1 MSGSCGFAILAPP
14 LLQQTRGWN
23 ARGIYKTNPEE
34 QAQIIPNG
42 QGCQGYSQGL
52 SNPIRNVPH
61 LISLAGISVF
71 IFRPT
76 GNIHTTASECKLQ
89 SSFQCRVLPRTAEGV
104 SFTFPENPKARNC
117 RSLTDSSDT
126 FPSPNLPRRR
136 KSAPVCGS
144 PTPLV
149 PQSGIVPRSCTA
161 CLRRAASCRRG
172 DTLCQEQPIIASLFD
187 QPPAGL
193 HQPLLQAGERP
204 VANSLGQHQPPS
216 RLAGFPRLY
225 AITLSHS
232 RTSFDP
238 ARRDGSS
245 TPSSRPAN
253 PA

>member
-1 MSGSCGFAILAPP
+1 VLRQGPHCRVPVGLPSLPPP

-117 RSLTDSSDT
+117 RSSDRFLRHSSFPQLPSSPKICSGLRLAYPAGPAERDSPAILHSMLAKSRLV
-126 FPSPNLPRRR
+126 SPRRHSLPRAANN
-136 KSAPVCGS
+136 SEPV
-144 PTPLV
+144 
-149 PQSGIVPRSCTA
+149 
-161 CLRRAASCRRG
+161 
-172 DTLCQEQPIIASLFD
+172 
-187 QPPAGL
+187 
-193 HQPLLQAGERP
+193 
-204 VANSLGQHQPPS
+204 
-216 RLAGFPRLY
+216 
-225 AITLSHS
+225 
-232 RTSFDP
+232 
-238 ARRDGSS
+238 
-245 TPSSRPAN
+245 
-253 PA
+253 